1 MSKSSPIPFKPLDFD
16 TTRAAVERVTQAHN
30 IPSLSFPKELP
41 GRGGENAAPTP
52 TVAPEPII
60 KRRPTKV
67 LKVALP
73 LAVVTLIKQRML
85 ADGVT
90 QQYVLMKALQK
101 GGLPIADE
109 DLIEDGRRDR

>member
-30 IPSLSFPKELP
+30 IPSLSFPKEQP
-41 GRGGENAAPTP
+41 GRGGEQVPAP
-52 TVAPEPII
+52 TVAPEPVI
-60 KRRPTKV
+60 KRRPPKV

-73 LAVVTLIKQRML
+73 LAVVTLVKQRML

>member
-16 TTRAAVERVTQAHN
+16 TTRAAVERATQAHN
-30 IPSLSFPKELP
+30 IPSLSFPKEQP
-41 GRGGENAAPTP
+41 GRGGEPTP
-52 TVAPEPII
+52 TVVPEPVI

-67 LKVALP
+67 LKVALS